1 MLPISTYSRG
11 AERRPRE
18 QGKPASGRGWDDMYS
33 RAVMEREKTLLTE
46 LIRHLEQE
54 IDYVIGGDIT
64 ALEESMP
71 QKKKVLEAI
80 DANRQATEAA
90 SGPEGSTAD
99 LRGLRQEL
107 VMLWKRA
114 SGLNESSKE
123 MVNQRL
129 NEIQMRLE
137 PFFLNLKGGYNRTGK
152 ASKAVAH
159 TIKAGV

>member
-1 MLPISTYSRG
+1 M
-11 AERRPRE
+11 
-18 QGKPASGRGWDDMYS
+18 GKTGDDMHS
-33 RAVMEREKTLLTE
+33 RAVMEREKILLTE

-71 QKKKVLEAI
+71 QKKKILESIA
-80 DANRQATEAA
+80 ANRQAPDAE
-90 SGPEGSTAD
+90 SGSARSAAD

-107 VMLWKRA
+107 VVLWKQA

-123 MVNQRL
+123 LVNQRL
-129 NEIQMRLE
+129 NEIQMQLE
-137 PFFLNLKGGYNRTGK
+137 PFFLNLKTGYNRAGK
-152 ASKAVAH
+152 ASKSVAH